1 MEYIRKEIEINMSA
15 YSRPVVRR
23 IFKKMKKDSHYR
35 NNGYSFSIE
44 GRVISAL
51 VPEHLYDNF
60 YGGFQEAAKLLYP
73 ETKFTEK

>member
-1 MEYIRKEIEINMSA
+1 
-15 YSRPVVRR
+15 
-23 IFKKMKKDSHYR
+23 MKKDSHYR